1 MRLHN
6 QQSRYNNV
14 VEMWHTTWPPLP
26 LAGESVMDM
35 DYKTRLV
42 ILALIGLVALVLN
55 TYTIA

>member
-1 MRLHN
+1 M
-6 QQSRYNNV
+6 RYNNV
-14 VEMWHTTWPPLP
+14 AEMWHTTWPPLP